1 MQTIFRFEHK
11 GEWIEANYQQK
22 ISEIHRNTWR
32 NRRQSRDNFLV
43 FFFMYKFYRDHQF
56 EKFKREGVFEA
67 VSDKEITSY
76 IGQAQE
82 KQRDRKNESEN

>member
-1 MQTIFRFEHK
+1 
-11 GEWIEANYQQK
+11 
-22 ISEIHRNTWR
+22 
-32 NRRQSRDNFLV
+32 
-43 FFFMYKFYRDHQF
+43 MYKFYRDHQF